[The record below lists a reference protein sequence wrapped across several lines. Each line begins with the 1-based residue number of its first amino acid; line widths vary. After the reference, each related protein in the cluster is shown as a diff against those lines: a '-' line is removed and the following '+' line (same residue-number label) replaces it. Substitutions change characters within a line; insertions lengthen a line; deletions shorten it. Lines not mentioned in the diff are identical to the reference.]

1 MIKPDLSKLA
11 VLGLLFQLAAS
22 SPASAQ
28 QGPAPGRSVHL
39 RLLAFDSES
48 VPPES
53 FVFEAVSAKPA
64 AGVPAPIKSYLNHEF
79 LSLRITGN
87 DLVFS
92 KSAKPEDKGNPDA
105 LIGKVSLPT
114 TSDHFLLVFLPG
126 ADHAF
131 RILPLDDSIKDFPLG
146 SYRVISLSRFP
157 VKMTLEDK
165 AYDFK
170 PGQSIVIADPP
181 VQANNHSAMNAYRQ
195 IDGKWQQIRSGLWPA
210 PGKKRSIQVFYD
222 VPGSQETE
230 LRAFRDVS
238 PPSSNPVNAAAP

>member
-1 MIKPDLSKLA
+1 MIKPIVSKLA
-11 VLGLLFQLAAS
+11 ALSFLFQLAAS
-22 SPASAQ
+22 VHTSAQ
-28 QGPAPGRSVHL
+28 QPPPTGRSVYL

-48 VPPES
+48 IPPES
-53 FVFEAVSAKPA
+53 FAFEAVAPKPV

-79 LSLRITGN
+79 LSLRINGD

-92 KSAKPEDKGNPDA
+92 KSPKPEDKGKADS
-105 LIGKVSLPT
+105 LIAKVSLPK

-126 ADHAF
+126 ADHTF
-131 RILPLDDSIKDFPLG
+131 RILPLDDSTKEFPLG
-146 SYRVISLSRFP
+146 SYRIISLSRFP

-170 PGQSIVIADPP
+170 PGQSIVIANPP
-181 VQANNHSAMNAYRQ
+181 VQANNHTAMNAYRE

-210 PGKKRSIQVFYD
+210 PGKKRSVQIFYD

-238 PPSSNPVNAAAP
+238 PPSNNPVATVSP

>member
-1 MIKPDLSKLA
+1 MFKPIICRLGALCCLFHLA
-11 VLGLLFQLAAS
+11 GS
-22 SPASAQ
+22 G
-28 QGPAPGRSVHL
+28 QGYSQTQPPPGRTVHL

-48 VPPES
+48 IPPES
-53 FVFEAVSAKPA
+53 FAFEAVSPKPV
-64 AGVPAPIKSYLNHEF
+64 AGIPAPIKSYLNHEF
-79 LSLRITGN
+79 LSLQIAGN
-87 DLVFS
+87 DIVFS
-92 KSAKPEDKGNPDA
+92 KSSKPEDKGSPDS
-105 LIGKVSLPT
+105 LIGKVSLPKT
-114 TSDHFLLVFLPG
+114 ADHFLLIFLPG
-126 ADHAF
+126 ADHTY

-146 SYRVISLSRFP
+146 SYRVISLSSFP

-210 PGKKRSIQVFYD
+210 PGKKRSVQIFYD
-222 VPGSQETE
+222 VPGGQETD

-238 PPSSNPVNAAAP
+238 PPSLNPATTQTP